1 VLRVMIKR
9 TLRSTVTIN
18 KVTQKAPL
26 TMDPLRTHVR
36 TAASPTAKSLRTH
49 RNNSQR
55 DASDAVWVCGSGRT
69 GRLRCVVLGEQD
81 NQCVRFWENRK
92 TKVCGSR
99 KTGQPRCVALGEKDN
114 QGVWVWENRTTKVRG
129 SGRTGKQRC
138 VVPGEQD
145 NQGVW
150 LWENRRTKVCGSGR
164 TGEPRCE
171 ALGEQDNQGVWLWK
185 NRTTKVCGSG
195 RTGQPRCVAL
205 GEQDN
210 QGVWLWENR
219 TTKTVVSIS
228 FSFPLDPSHTHLRCL
243 LKSLVPPFST
253 PSIHLFI
260 YLFPPLHP
268 QFSFL
273 LSVSQSNL
281 PAAHHISSATVLL
294 YRTSITTPGRFVLT
308 LR

>member
-1 VLRVMIKR
+1 MIKR

-99 KTGQPRCVALGEKDN
+99 KTGQPRRVALGEKDN

-145 NQGVW
+145 NQGVR
-150 LWENRRTKVCGSGR
+150 LWE
-164 TGEPRCE
+164 
-171 ALGEQDNQGVWLWK
+171 

-219 TTKTVVSIS
+219 TTKVCGSGRTGQPRPLYP
-228 FSFPLDPSHTHLRCL
+228 FHFLFPLILPTLTFVAYLNRSSRLFLH
-243 LKSLVPPFST
+243 
-253 PSIHLFI
+253 HLFI
-260 YLFPPLHP
+260 CLFIYFLPYTL
-268 QFSFL
+268 SFL
-273 LSVSQSNL
+273 SFY
-281 PAAHHISSATVLL
+281 P
-294 YRTSITTPGRFVLT
+294 
-308 LR
+308 